1 MTHVDC
7 LPIGL
12 STYNLYSTD
21 VVTTSILTCALHA
34 VGHGHSEGIR
44 IDVDSFDSYVQDIIS
59 YVTDMKLQF
68 PSLPLFYMG
77 LHSTGTSVNSHLNR
91 PVNPQYM

>member
-1 MTHVDC
+1 MRANKRAKNLHKMN
-7 LPIGL
+7 I
-12 STYNLYSTD
+12 STFM
-21 VVTTSILTCALHA
+21 LTA
-34 VGHGHSEGIR
+34 I
-44 IDVDSFDSYVQDIIS
+44 YQDIIS